1 MKKCPNIVPCCSV
14 YLESSFRLSVE
25 HSLILH
31 DPSSVCRRVI
41 EHNSTYFDGGVYVSA
56 GVVTG
61 VRTVAVMSPMG
72 GNVTVEG
79 AVGNGTVGSP
89 GGDART
95 GGPAGGAD
103 AITRGVRAK
112 AGEIDVAAG
121 GAAMAGTYAGTGI

>member
-1 MKKCPNIVPCCSV
+1 M
-14 YLESSFRLSVE
+14 
-25 HSLILH
+25 
-31 DPSSVCRRVI
+31 
-41 EHNSTYFDGGVYVSA
+41 SA
-56 GVVTG
+56 GVVAG

-72 GNVTVEG
+72 VNVTVEG